1 MLYRDKRVA
10 EALRAEIARIITTEL
25 ADPNLGFVTVIGVR
39 LAKDMKKA
47 TVYVSVMGDEKVRKL
62 TVDHLE
68 RAKGYIKT
76 LLKDRIVL
84 RYLPDIHFRYDELLA
99 QEERISEIISELH
112 KEEVPKSD
120 E

>member
-1 MLYRDKRVA
+1 
-10 EALRAEIARIITTEL
+10 
-25 ADPNLGFVTVIGVR
+25 VTVVGVR
-39 LAKDMKKA
+39 LAKDLKRA
-47 TVYVSVMGDEKVRKL
+47 TVYVSVMGDEKIRKL
-62 TVDHLE
+62 TIDHLE
-68 RAKGYIKT
+68 RAKGHIKT

-112 KEEVPKSD
+112 KEAAPKDSN